1 MKRLTES
8 KFPKFDRNKLEL
20 QSIKTRTS
28 KVKVETFAKK
38 PTEIPNYEKFLD
50 SLPKI
55 LAAKN
60 LNLFLEEIKKNYNAK
75 GKFILAMGA
84 HPIKCG
90 LSPIL
95 IKLIEKGV
103 ISAIATNGATI
114 IHDAEI
120 ALFGETSEDV
130 ARELET
136 GTFGFTQE
144 TGDFLNRA
152 INSNSKLGLG
162 EAVGKSLFESN
173 PEFLEFSLVAKAYQL
188 NVPFTTHVAIGTDV
202 IHQHP
207 SADGERIG
215 EKSYT
220 DFLIFAEHVKA
231 LGEKGGIFMNLGSA
245 VLMPE
250 VFLKAFSMSRNL
262 GIKFEN
268 LVCANFDMIN
278 SYRVWENVLKRPG
291 GKFFNFIGHHE
302 IMIPLL
308 YAGIESKIFDKNES

>member
-1 MKRLTES
+1 MTDS
-8 KFPKFDRNKLEL
+8 KFPKFDRSKLKL
-20 QSIKTRTS
+20 RSIKTRTS
-28 KVKVETFAKK
+28 KEKVETFAK
-38 PTEIPNYEKFLD
+38 PTGIPNFEKFLD

-55 LAAKN
+55 LASKN
-60 LNLFLEEIKKNYNAK
+60 LNLFLEEIAKNYNSN
-75 GKFILAMGA
+75 GKFILGMGA

-90 LSPIL
+90 LAPIL
-95 IKLIEKGV
+95 IKLMEKGI

-114 IHDAEI
+114 IHDAEL

-130 ARELET
+130 AKELET
-136 GTFGFTQE
+136 GTFGLTQE
-144 TGDFLNRA
+144 TGDFLNKA
-152 INSNSKLGLG
+152 INSDSNLGLG
-162 EAVGKSLFESN
+162 EAVGKSLLETN
-173 PEFLEFSLVAKAYQL
+173 PEFVEFSLVAKAYEL
-188 NVPFTTHVAIGTDV
+188 NVPFTSHVAVGTDI
-202 IHQHP
+202 IHQHL
-207 SADGERIG
+207 SADGEKIG

-220 DFLIFAEHVKA
+220 DFLIFAEQVKE

-262 GIKFEN
+262 EINFEN

-308 YAGIESKIFDKNES
+308 YAGIENKIFDKNES

>member
-1 MKRLTES
+1 MTDS
-8 KFPKFDRNKLEL
+8 KFPKFDRSKLKL
-20 QSIKTRTS
+20 RSIKTRTS
-28 KVKVETFAKK
+28 KEKVETFAK
-38 PTEIPNYEKFLD
+38 PTGIPNFEKFLE

-55 LAAKN
+55 LASKN
-60 LNLFLEEIKKNYNAK
+60 LNLFLDEISKNYNAN
-75 GKFILAMGA
+75 GKFILGMGA

-90 LSPIL
+90 LAPIL
-95 IKLIEKGV
+95 IKLMEKGI
-103 ISAIATNGATI
+103 ISVIATNGATI
-114 IHDAEI
+114 IHDAEL
-120 ALFGETSEDV
+120 ALFGETSENV
-130 ARELET
+130 AKELET
-136 GTFGFTQE
+136 GTFGLTQE
-144 TGDFLNRA
+144 TGDFLNEA

-162 EAVGKSLFESN
+162 EAVGKSLLEAN
-173 PEFLEFSLVAKAYQL
+173 PEFVEFSLVAKAYEL
-188 NVPFTTHVAIGTDV
+188 NVPFTSHVAVGTDI
-202 IHQHP
+202 IHQHL
-207 SADGERIG
+207 SADGEKTG

-220 DFLIFAEHVKA
+220 DFLIFAEQVKE
-231 LGEKGGIFMNLGSA
+231 LGEQGGIFMNLGSA

-262 GIKFEN
+262 GIDFEN